1 MKENKKSL
9 TNNEINAKERN
20 MSNKT
25 STIGLIA
32 TCLAGFFFLW
42 LMVETNDAS
51 LIDDPVRN
59 AVISMRSDWLTPIMK
74 VITYMGNWQ
83 FITAVC
89 VILLLFRKARL
100 AYGVPLSIGALFV
113 SLANKGIKAIVMR
126 PRPDQ
131 AMFLIEQGGWS
142 FPSGH
147 AITSMFFFGMAIWL
161 IRREARIGS
170 NVQTGGNGISPRT
183 ANILTVLLAIPMILI
198 GVSRVYLGV
207 HYPTDVLAGWCL
219 GVAVIVVM
227 NFILETVTG
236 TPKGGRVHKSGDNAH

>member
-1 MKENKKSL
+1 MKSFVKENKKSES
-9 TNNEINAKERN
+9 NNEIEVKEKN

-25 STIGLIA
+25 SIIGLIA
-32 TCLAGFFFLW
+32 TCLAVFFALW
-42 LMVETNDAS
+42 VMVETDNAS

-59 AVISMRSDWLTPIMK
+59 AVISVRADWLTPIMK
-74 VITYMGNWQ
+74 AITYMGNWQ
-83 FITAVC
+83 TITAIC
-89 VILLLFRKARL
+89 VILLLFRKTRL
-100 AYGVPLSIGALFV
+100 VYGVPLSIGAIIV
-113 SLANKGIKAIVMR
+113 SLGNKGIKAIVMR

-147 AITSMFFFGMAIWL
+147 AITSMFFFGMLIWL

-170 NVQTGGNGISPRT
+170 NAQTGGNSISART
-183 ANILTVLLAIPMILI
+183 ANVLTVLLAIPMILI

-219 GVAVIVVM
+219 GILVIVIMIGVIEKIQE
-227 NFILETVTG
+227 NNE
-236 TPKGGRVHKSGDNAH
+236 